1 MDDKRKHELWGS
13 LLKYCQGKEIT
24 AECWKW
30 SWKILELIKKEGEE
44 AAKKKKEVLAQRITP
59 LPTLNGM
66 SEYSWKMQINSI
78 FNFCHIFSDF
88 SDVTFYW
95 TGDDEL
101 RNLCREIHA
110 KCDKVDEERYDLETK
125 VTKFDSEV
133 KDLEIK
139 IMDLRGS
146 KYLNIY
152 AFVHFNRNQG

>member
-1 MDDKRKHELWGS
+1 MDEKRKHELWGS
-13 LLKYCQGKEIT
+13 LLKYCQD
-24 AECWKW
+24 
-30 SWKILELIKKEGEE
+30 LIKKEGEE

-66 SEYSWKMQINSI
+66 S
-78 FNFCHIFSDF
+78 
-88 SDVTFYW
+88 
-95 TGDDEL
+95 DDEL

-110 KCDKVDEERYDLETK
+110 KCDKVDEERYDLESK

-146 KYLNIY
+146 KFKKPPLRKVKMSTDQMLSALLGKQAGGKQDLRGNLKK
-152 AFVHFNRNQG
+152 AKK

>member
-1 MDDKRKHELWGS
+1 MSTVEKCK
-13 LLKYCQGKEIT
+13 
-24 AECWKW
+24 
-30 SWKILELIKKEGEE
+30 LIQFLFFVTFFFGF
-44 AAKKKKEVLAQRITP
+44 LI
-59 LPTLNGM
+59 
-66 SEYSWKMQINSI
+66 Y
-78 FNFCHIFSDF
+78 
-88 SDVTFYW
+88 VTFYW

>member
-1 MDDKRKHELWGS
+1 MGTTRIIVMDDKRKHDLWGS
-13 LLKYCQGKEIT
+13 LLKLCGD
-24 AECWKW
+24 
-30 SWKILELIKKEGEE
+30 LIKAEGEA

-66 SEYSWKMQINSI
+66 S
-78 FNFCHIFSDF
+78 
-88 SDVTFYW
+88 
-95 TGDDEL
+95 DDEL

-110 KCDKVDEERYDLETK
+110 KCDKVDEERYDLEVK

-146 KYLNIY
+146 KFKKPPLRKVKMSTDQMLS
-152 AFVHFNRNQG
+152 ALLGKQGGKQDLRAGLKKAKK